1 MNETYL
7 KHRFLI
13 LSIIDMGAMAV
24 SNSDKMSDIERKLDE
39 KSHREEVAK
48 LKAELNKK

>member
-7 KHRFLI
+7 KHRLLMPSTI
-13 LSIIDMGAMAV
+13 AMCAMAV

-39 KSHREEVAK
+39 KSHRDEVAK
-48 LKAELNKK
+48 LKAELSKI